1 MRVASHAVAETSRG
15 RLVVGIYG
23 RVSTTEQETSNQ
35 LVQLREFAAKHEWTV
50 AAEYV
55 DRGQSGAKAGSTRP
69 EFARMMRDASQRRFD
84 LLLFWSLDRLS
95 REGVSQTLDYLN
107 RLSGWG
113 VGFRSFTEPYLDSL
127 GVFKDAVLA
136 ILACIAKQERI
147 RISERTKAGL
157 ERARRNGKRLGRIA
171 TKAAVVELIRQMRA
185 SGKTVR
191 ETAKVCGVS
200 VGTVCKAFKGA
211 PR

>member
-1 MRVASHAVAETSRG
+1 MRATSHPVAETSRG
-15 RLVVGIYG
+15 RLAVGIYG
-23 RVSTTEQETSNQ
+23 RCSTTEQEISNQ
-35 LVQLREFAAKHEWTV
+35 LVQLREFAAKHEWPV

-55 DRGQSGAKAGSTRP
+55 DHGQSGAKAGSARP
-69 EFARMMRDASQRRFD
+69 EFAKMMRDASQRRFD

-107 RLSGWG
+107 RLGAWG

-157 ERARRNGKRLGRIA
+157 ERAKRNGKTLGRPGI
-171 TKAAVVELIRQMRA
+171 KAEVVEQIRQMRA
-185 SGKTVR
+185 MGKTVR
-191 ETAKVCGVS
+191 ETARACGVS
-200 VGTVCKAFKGA
+200 VGTVCKVQ
-211 PR
+211 R